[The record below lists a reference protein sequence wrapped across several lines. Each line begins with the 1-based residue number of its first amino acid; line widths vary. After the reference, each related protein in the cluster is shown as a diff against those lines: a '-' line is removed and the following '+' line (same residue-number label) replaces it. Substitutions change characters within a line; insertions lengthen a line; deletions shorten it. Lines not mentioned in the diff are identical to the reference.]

1 MPKTEFA
8 LKFEEVR
15 QTSGGLPVVIV
26 AAGSSSRMQGTD
38 KQFSLLGGIPVLAR
52 TLRAFENSPI
62 IGEITV
68 VTRNEKIADIKK
80 LGERYAVS
88 KLKNLVEGGAS
99 RAESVRNGISLYRG
113 KAEKILVHDGARP
126 LVTEKIIRDVAEA
139 LKIYDSVT
147 CAVKVKDTIKEVN
160 AQGISVN
167 TPDRSALFAVQTPQG
182 VNVDIFLKTT
192 ENADMSRFTDDTSVM
207 EFAGVS
213 TFIVEGDYKNIKI
226 TTPEDIDVAE
236 ALAGQKEW

>member
-1 MPKTEFA
+1 MQTELAFR
-8 LKFEEVR
+8 FEEIK
-15 QTSGGLPVVIV
+15 QEKGWLPVVIV
-26 AAGSSSRMQGTD
+26 AAGSSSRMKGTD
-38 KQFSLLGGIPVLAR
+38 KQFSLLGGIPVLVR
-52 TLRAFENSPI
+52 TLRAFENSSV

-68 VTRNEKIADIKK
+68 VTRSEKIADIKK

-88 KLKNLVEGGAS
+88 KLKNVIEGGSS
-99 RAESVRNGISLYRG
+99 RAESVRNGIALYKG
-113 KAEKILVHDGARP
+113 KSEKILVHDGARP
-126 LVTEKIIRDVAEA
+126 LVTEQIIRDVATA
-139 LKIYDSVT
+139 LQTYDSVT

-160 AQGISVN
+160 AQSLSVN
-167 TPDRSALFAVQTPQG
+167 TPDRSALVAVQTPQG

-192 ENADMSRFTDDTSVM
+192 ENADMSSFTDDTSVM